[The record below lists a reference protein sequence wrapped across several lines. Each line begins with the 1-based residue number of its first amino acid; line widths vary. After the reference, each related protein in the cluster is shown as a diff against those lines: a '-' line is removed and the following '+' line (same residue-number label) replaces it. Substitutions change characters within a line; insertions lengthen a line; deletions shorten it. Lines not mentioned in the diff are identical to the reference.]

1 MNEPEE
7 ANRRKYRVR
16 SKEDRKRFEKKLR
29 ELKSGQ
35 RKKLTLQDRRMRKT
49 FKRKLQNQKKLYKIQ
64 IVELRELYQ
73 VHKVL
78 YYNQKVL
85 YHNQRIAT
93 QAALEAKDSRIM
105 ELEQTLKFQEG
116 LMSPEQ
122 KQIGFEK
129 LPEPEKELEI
139 VDTKLPEPE
148 KELEIVDTK
157 LPEPE
162 KELEI
167 VETRLPEQEGHPKD
181 GIVDLQAL
189 IAHGKENIADGGVE
203 KQYEI
208 VKNQSFE
215 QGEHGEGQKVQNAF
229 AISDQESVIH
239 KFRQNRFLSVATFAS
254 IAVAA
259 VIGIF
264 FLVRG

>member
-1 MNEPEE
+1 VEKGGKAGRVRACMNEPEE

-148 KELEIVDTK
+148 KELEIV
-157 LPEPE
+157 
-162 KELEI
+162 
-167 VETRLPEQEGHPKD
+167 ETRLPEQEGHPKD

>member
-148 KELEIVDTK
+148 KELEIV
-157 LPEPE
+157 
-162 KELEI
+162 
-167 VETRLPEQEGHPKD
+167 ETRLPEQEGHPKD